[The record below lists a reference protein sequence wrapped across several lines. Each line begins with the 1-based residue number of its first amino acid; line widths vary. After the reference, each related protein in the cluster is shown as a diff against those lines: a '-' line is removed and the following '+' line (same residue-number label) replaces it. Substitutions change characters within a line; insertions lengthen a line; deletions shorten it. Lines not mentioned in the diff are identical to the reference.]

1 MWKKR
6 EKNGGSQ
13 VNVPAERDEEC
24 KSVFN
29 EMIYE
34 RCVPFI
40 DEINRP
46 YSYYGDINHSV
57 YLVKNFSSSRLTLI
71 LR

>member
-1 MWKKR
+1 M
-6 EKNGGSQ
+6 EGSQ

-24 KSVFN
+24 KNVFN

-46 YSYYGDINHSV
+46 YSYYGDINHGM

-71 LR
+71 LIR